1 VQAKNQIPI
10 ICSLGLYQL
19 SDGHITNFLRIRRSK
34 DLWEFGVELYDSE
47 GKLLKYSKL
56 GENFYYNIRCM
67 DSSDL
72 FYAIERK
79 KYNKIIMFRLGY

>member
-1 VQAKNQIPI
+1 
-10 ICSLGLYQL
+10 
-19 SDGHITNFLRIRRSK
+19 
-34 DLWEFGVELYDSE
+34 LWEFGVELYDSE